1 MNLATSLGV
10 LGDELAS
17 ARIAAPDRT
26 GIFLTAQDNLA
37 MVRAYLNDGGTFLAS
52 GDPVNAL
59 AAAFY
64 AEGWLHCGAA
74 CGLFILAAPH
84 CLFAAPLPDL
94 PPAVSEKLREK
105 ATRYR
110 RLLATARGAVQPAPE
125 QGTALHGTADRVAVV
140 AETYATR
147 GELHLAQGQ
156 DAAALACFSYGHG
169 WIDAGVRAGLFA
181 VTGSRE
187 IFTI

>member
-1 MNLATSLGV
+1 MNLENSLGV
-10 LGDELAS
+10 LESELAS
-17 ARIAAPDRT
+17 ARIVALHRT
-26 GIFLTAQDNLA
+26 GIFLAAQDNLA
-37 MVRAYLNDGGTFLAS
+37 MVRAYLDDGRTFLAA

-74 CGLFILAAPH
+74 CGVFILATPH
-84 CLFAAPLPDL
+84 CLFAPPLPAL
-94 PPAVSEKLREK
+94 PPEVSEKLREK

-110 RLLATARGAVQPAPE
+110 RLLATARGAVRPAPE

-140 AETYATR
+140 AETYTVR
-147 GELHLAQGQ
+147 GEMHIARGEE
-156 DAAALACFSYGHG
+156 AAALACFSYGHG